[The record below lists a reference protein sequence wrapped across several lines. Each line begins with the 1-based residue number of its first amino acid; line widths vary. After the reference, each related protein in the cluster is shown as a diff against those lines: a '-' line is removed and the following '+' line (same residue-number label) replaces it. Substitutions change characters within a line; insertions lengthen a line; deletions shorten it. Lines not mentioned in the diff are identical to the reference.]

1 MDLEESLRAKI
12 DFTNQV
18 FGEGLLHSLVTWKTQ
33 HNGSGMTAPAC
44 LLWIVFGL
52 SVRTLPMSHFP
63 PLPERVRAQPS
74 PDSAEGTGDPVS
86 VKHPAQY
93 RLLCVGNWE
102 TFMV

>member
-1 MDLEESLRAKI
+1 MSLRAKI
-12 DFTNQV
+12 DFTKQV
-18 FGEGLLHSLVTWKTQ
+18 FGEGLFHSLVTWKTAQ
-33 HNGSGMTAPAC
+33 WLRNDSPS
-44 LLWIVFGL
+44 LLAVDRLWTKC
-52 SVRTLPMSHFP
+52 STLPMSHFP

-74 PDSAEGTGDPVS
+74 PDSAEGTGDVVS